1 MKKFYILFLL
11 TISYSIT
18 AQTFDF
24 QSGQDQY
31 GWISGGGGITDAD
44 LSITSEGLVVSWSDP
59 GVDNWQNGRKPKLKH
74 TNANVDADMNKIFG
88 ITLHNT
94 SNLVNK
100 IDDSFTV
107 IAESGIKNKNDII
120 NYNNL
125 GIFNFLI
132 GETILKSKNKEKT
145 IKELLNNE

>member
-1 MKKFYILFLL
+1 M
-11 TISYSIT
+11 
-18 AQTFDF
+18 DN
-24 QSGQDQY
+24 D
-31 GWISGGGGITDAD
+31 
-44 LSITSEGLVVSWSDP
+44 VSREKALD
-59 GVDNWQNGRKPKLKH
+59 
-74 TNANVDADMNKIFG
+74 
-88 ITLHNT
+88 
-94 SNLVNK
+94 LVNK

-145 IKELLNNE
+145 IKKLLNND